1 MSLIGKL
8 FGTGDN
14 PPDVTKLDGT
24 TEATLARS
32 LSALQPDQR
41 GWITFAE
48 ARSLFSTKSAQYA
61 FGETDEDGR
70 KISTRS
76 RRSTGLSSTLCR
88 SRSVS
93 ISYAIRPQ
101 LNVRFTPQDLPF
113 DKAEFDVAVSNFGI
127 CHTHRLFDNRRT
139 PCGFGSSCWATW
151 PLR

>member
-70 KISTRS
+70 KNIDSFAAQHRIVFNFMPVEE
-76 RRSTGLSSTLCR
+76 R
-88 SRSVS
+88 V
-93 ISYAIRPQ
+93 YF
-101 LNVRFTPQDLPF
+101 VRDPT
-113 DKAEFDVAVSNFGI
+113 AA
-127 CHTHRLFDNRRT
+127 
-139 PCGFGSSCWATW
+139 
-151 PLR
+151 